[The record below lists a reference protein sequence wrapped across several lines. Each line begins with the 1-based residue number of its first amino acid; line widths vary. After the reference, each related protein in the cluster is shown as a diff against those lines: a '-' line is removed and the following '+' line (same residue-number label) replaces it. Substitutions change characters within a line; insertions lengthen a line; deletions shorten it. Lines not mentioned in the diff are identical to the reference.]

1 MKTKILKLLQ
11 EAKSQKEVDDIVDE
25 FAIPIIFDYEMMDAL
40 RDARKRLS
48 VKEVFYV
55 VDKTD
60 WKIYELN

>member
-11 EAKSQKEVDDIVDE
+11 EAKSQKEIDDIVDE

-48 VKEVFYV
+48 VKEVFYIIDERKWEV
-55 VDKTD
+55 
-60 WKIYELN
+60 YELN